1 MLLLFPR
8 LFPKGRV
15 GERVWHRAG
24 SHATGPWLLTPAPCP
39 HPASVAGAPPFSARR
54 SSRSP
59 FAQGNTYSADLKE
72 QFRASTEQLNC
83 S

>member
-1 MLLLFPR
+1 MLLPIPKAFSPKSLYAWTAGMVWAAIPSGLR
-8 LFPKGRV
+8 LL
-15 GERVWHRAG
+15 A
-24 SHATGPWLLTPAPCP
+24 
-39 HPASVAGAPPFSARR
+39 PFSAWR

-59 FAQGNTYSADLKE
+59 FAQGNTYSTDLKE